1 MMPSAS
7 GMPLS
12 TSSFIV
18 SAAVCQPLA
27 ARPPKNVFFAAS
39 SSVWKGCGSN
49 CCAKALICA
58 TSSACSAL
66 WKRSPTFR
74 SSRYSLLMEVSWL

>member
-27 ARPPKNVFFAAS
+27 ASPPKKVCLAAS
-39 SSVWKGCGSN
+39 SSV
-49 CCAKALICA
+49 
-58 TSSACSAL
+58 
-66 WKRSPTFR
+66 
-74 SSRYSLLMEVSWL
+74 